1 MQKAYSNN
9 LLEIACFN
17 VESCTIAQN
26 SGANRIELCSNYA
39 QGGLT
44 PTHDT
49 IAKARALLEIPLHVI
64 IRPHATSFVYTD
76 SEINHMKQSIDLCWD
91 KMVDGVV
98 FGCLNADN
106 TVAIKQN
113 EYLLNASGAMNTT
126 FHRAIDTCVDLEKNV
141 ETIIDL
147 GFKNILTSGR
157 SKQAVDG
164 LDVIKKLQDKFSDR
178 INIIVG
184 GGVRSGNL
192 NSIKEFTNCNQ
203 FHSAAITDNSEMC
216 NAEEVELLSDLLS
229 NE

>member
-17 VESCTIAQN
+17 VESCTLAQD

-39 QGGLT
+39 TGGLT
-44 PTHDT
+44 PTPDT

-64 IRPHATSFVYTD
+64 IRPNANSFVYTD
-76 SEINHMKQSIDLCWD
+76 SEINHMKQSIDVCWD

-98 FGCLNADN
+98 FGCLNTDN
-106 TVAIKQN
+106 TIAIKQN
-113 EYLLNASGAMNTT
+113 EYLLNSAGAMNTT
-126 FHRAIDTCVDLEKNV
+126 FHRAIDNCEDIEKNV
-141 ETIIDL
+141 EMVIDL
-147 GFKNILTSGR
+147 GFKNILTSGG

-184 GGVRSGNL
+184 GGVRSNNL
-192 NSIKEFTNCNQ
+192 HSIKEYTSCHH
-203 FHSAAITDNSEMC
+203 FHSAAITNGTELC
-216 NAEEVELLSDLLS
+216 NAEEVELLSDLL
-229 NE
+229 NDE

>member
-17 VESCTIAQN
+17 VESCSIAQN
-26 SGANRIELCSNYA
+26 SGANRIELCSNYTL
-39 QGGLT
+39 GGLT
-44 PTHDT
+44 PTPDA

-64 IRPHATSFVYTD
+64 IRPNATSFVYTD
-76 SEINHMKQSIDLCWD
+76 SEINHMKQSIDVCWD

-98 FGCLNADN
+98 FGCLNPDN
-106 TVAIKQN
+106 TIAIKQN
-113 EYLLNASGAMNTT
+113 EYLLNAAGAMNTT
-126 FHRAIDTCVDLEKNV
+126 FHRAIDNCGDIEKNV
-141 ETIIDL
+141 EIIIDL
-147 GFKNILTSGR
+147 GFKNILTSGG

-192 NSIKEFTNCNQ
+192 NSIKEFTNSNH